1 MLCNSWI
8 ITRTSDGLAIFETY
22 SATVAAKVNRDVY
35 TVETAWEY
43 LARINRTI
51 REQGATNV

>member
-8 ITRTSDGLAIFETY
+8 ITRTSDGRAIFETY
-22 SATVAAKVNRDVY
+22 SAAVAAKVNRDAY

-51 REQGATNV
+51 REQGAAHV

>member
-8 ITRTSDGLAIFETY
+8 ITRTSDGRAIFETF
-22 SATVAAKVNRDVY
+22 SEKVADRINRDVY

-43 LARINRTI
+43 LARINRAV
-51 REQGATNV
+51 REQGAI

>member
-22 SATVAAKVNRDVY
+22 SATVADRINRDVY

-51 REQGATNV
+51 REQESANV